1 MKSSLKNMVLTLLI
15 ITLVSSTAVGLVYL
29 ITEGPIAEAK
39 SNKTTGALSKVLP
52 AGEITNDPTA
62 DKSVVTLDGMDI
74 VVYPALN
81 DDGVVGYA
89 VESSTKMGF
98 SGSFK
103 LMVGFNG
110 DMEVVNIEVLQHA
123 ETPGLGSK
131 MGDPNNVLL
140 VSFKGNNPAN
150 MKLSVTKD
158 GGDVDAITAS
168 TITSVAY
175 IDAVKRAYDAVL
187 SLNEGGLKNE

>member
-39 SNKTTGALSKVLP
+39 GNKTTGALSKVLP
-52 AGEITNDPTA
+52 EGDITNDPTA
-62 DKSVVTLDGMDI
+62 DKQIVSLDDMEI
-74 VVYPALN
+74 IVYPARN
-81 DDGVVGYA
+81 ADGVVGYA
-89 VESSTKMGF
+89 VESSTKKGF
-98 SGSFK
+98 SGTFK
-103 LMVGFNG
+103 LMVGFNS
-110 DMEVVNIEVLQHA
+110 DMEIVNIEVLQHA

-131 MGDPNNVLL
+131 MGDPDNVLL
-140 VSFKGNNPAN
+140 VSFKGKSPAN
-150 MKLSVTKD
+150 MKLSVKKD

-187 SLNEGGLKNE
+187 SLNDGGLK